1 VKTFAEKF
9 HKKYGADKPLA
20 TELGIAYAN
29 GLIYVGAMAVAGT
42 TTDVYKI
49 MDAMLN
55 KTQDVLALPYVKNND
70 PYGYTGAFP
79 NGALKA
85 KTFGIEV
92 ANGKYTKSFDIDV
105 PDAIYTAKE

>member
-1 VKTFAEKF
+1 MFCGVGRPEEPAANNTANPANITADTSKTK
-9 HKKYGADKPLA
+9 
-20 TELGIAYAN
+20 
-29 GLIYVGAMAVAGT
+29 
-42 TTDVYKI
+42 
-49 MDAMLN
+49 
-55 KTQDVLALPYVKNND
+55 DVLALPFVKNND

-92 ANGKYTKSFDIDV
+92 ANGKYTESFLIDT